1 MDASLFHQKLV
12 SSDRIIYTPSGF
24 ARINLLHLQEIG
36 SLQAMTPHTSRRENL
51 SSYLFFLVQ
60 KGSGEL
66 EYDGRRQKLQP
77 GDCVFIDCHSPY
89 FHRTSQ
95 DLWSLQWVHFY
106 GPNMGAIYE
115 KYRERGGRPCFH
127 PQSIDPF
134 VRLLAD
140 IHALAASSDHVRD
153 MKISERLTALLC
165 LLMEESWN
173 PERSRSA
180 GAGRRNPQ
188 EIKEY
193 IDENYKKKLTLDELS
208 ERFYLNKFYLTRIF
222 REQYGITVNAYLL
235 SVRITHAKQLLRFSD
250 LTVEKIGHE
259 CGMNDANYF
268 TRIFKKIEGITP
280 GEYRKQW

>member
-1 MDASLFHQKLV
+1 MDASLFHQRLV

-77 GDCVFIDCHSPY
+77 GDCVFIDCHRPY

-134 VRLLAD
+134 ARLLAD

-173 PERSRSA
+173 PERGRSA
-180 GAGRRNPQ
+180 GTGRRNPQ

-193 IDENYKKKLTLDELS
+193 IDGNYKKKLTLDELS

-250 LTVEKIGHE
+250 LTVEKIGQE